1 MPRSRPAVDATAS
14 RRSPLRSVAPT
25 LAAVGLLLGFLLGVG
40 LGLGGAAS
48 AESPTR
54 VADGLVDDGVFVG
67 FGRND
72 VDEATLVAAVADAQ
86 DRGLDLV
93 VVVPRDPQP
102 SAKAF
107 ARRIQEKTEAE
118 VALVFP
124 LDGPVEAYVLEDL
137 SSARP
142 RALDA
147 ARALDEP
154 AAAIDAFAVELTTI
168 DDSGRPPIVGQIFRA
183 LVVFS
188 LLIGVVVAIELV
200 VSRLRRPAAASS

>member
-1 MPRSRPAVDATAS
+1 MSRSEPVTAAANPAT
-14 RRSPLRSVAPT
+14 LRSLVLT
-25 LAAVGLLLGFLLGVG
+25 LTAVGMAIGLVAG
-40 LGLGGAAS
+40 LGAAAS

-54 VADGLVDDGVFVG
+54 VAEGLADDGVFVG
-67 FGRND
+67 FGRSD
-72 VDEATLVAAVADAQ
+72 VDEAALVAAVADARG
-86 DRGLDLV
+86 RGLDLV

-124 LDGPVEAYVLEDL
+124 SEGPVEAYVLEEL
-137 SSARP
+137 SAARP

-147 ARALDEP
+147 ARALDDP
-154 AAAIDAFAVELTTI
+154 AAAIDAFAVELTTT
-168 DDSGRPPIVGQIFRA
+168 DDASRPPIVGQIFRA
-183 LVVFS
+183 LVVFG
-188 LLIGVVVAIELV
+188 LLIGVVVAIELI